1 MHSGFLYFRKI
12 RETLHKARL
21 TALHAICLQIFRHIA
36 QKSLARQLR
45 SRQDSAR
52 EQRRVALR
60 LIATIQS
67 ACGISMQSAEKSDYT
82 SYAQALCGV
91 A

>member
-36 QKSLARQLR
+36 QIGRASC
-45 SRQDSAR
+45 R
-52 EQRRVALR
+52 ERVYVL
-60 LIATIQS
+60 
-67 ACGISMQSAEKSDYT
+67 
-82 SYAQALCGV
+82 V
-91 A
+91 